1 MLFNILLFF
10 LYLKG
15 GTDMAS
21 VYVALIIA
29 GRRTFSSVPSV
40 IKEKVKEDLIALDL
54 EELTK

>member
-1 MLFNILLFF
+1 MLFNIFLFF
-10 LYLKG
+10 LYWKG

-29 GRRTFSSVPSV
+29 GRRTYSTVPA
-40 IKEKVKEDLIALDL
+40 ILQEKVKADLIALDL